1 MSKSIETNGLFM
13 ENMYRPIYEIQ
24 SSYAWAGASL
34 FTAGSW
40 VYHGVSGHDVSMVAV
55 SVIAATAGMSV
66 KRLKEA
72 LPQIRRQIK
81 LVYNYQY
88 LIESSALWDLSKTQR
103 DKAFFGR
110 GFEWTITEA
119 NRAYQL
125 VGKRPEHAKGFLPW
139 AVRRALKKVEADTE
153 KLEGRPWIQGCGDE
167 QDLWLDASL
176 FWSHSFYTGLPGA
189 GKTTML
195 TLNSVGALYRGNSV
209 LVLDPKNDPNWKN
222 RLRAEAKRL
231 GVPFYYFNI
240 AEPSQSVRIDPLVNF
255 TVTTEIA
262 SRLANVLEKGSG
274 SSEGFR
280 SYAWDSFYVTAEAL
294 RFIGKRPSIKM
305 VADYMLNRKSE
316 LALAALSKIMTM
328 HYGPDWYANMATQIA
343 EEGRGSLLQGLIMR
357 YQQVLIP
364 DDKGED
370 AVSSFI
376 GFLTHDQS
384 HQSKMLATTK
394 PMLTQLTAAPLDK
407 MLSPDPNDTDD
418 ERPIIDIKK
427 FIDTG
432 GVLYIAT
439 DSSGNPAISAAVSK
453 LIMEDT
459 CAAAASRY
467 NYEGGKG
474 VRVSVF
480 GDEIHSALS
489 DGLINL
495 AAMGRGAGFELHL
508 STQGVPDLIDKAGD
522 AVASRVLSLTANWF
536 CLRARD
542 DITRER
548 FAALLPEYPIKSK
561 QWQLSSNTDSTS
573 KLHNYSGSVGERIME
588 ADKPAYPLS
597 LMSELPKLQ
606 YVARLANG
614 KTYQCR
620 IPILL

>member
-1 MSKSIETNGLFM
+1 MSSKGQTNGLYM
-13 ENMYRPIYEIQ
+13 ENMYRPIYELN
-24 SSYAWAGASL
+24 SAYAWSGAST
-34 FTAGSW
+34 FTIGAWAFQGA
-40 VYHGVSGHDVSMVAV
+40 SGHSVSIVAL

-66 KRLKEA
+66 KRLRDA

-81 LVYNYQY
+81 LVYNYHY
-88 LIESSALWDLSKTQR
+88 HIKADALWELAKTR
-103 DKAFFGR
+103 LDKAFFGR

-125 VGKRPEHAKGFLPW
+125 NGTRPEHAKGFLPW
-139 AVRRALKKVEADTE
+139 AVRRALKKTE
-153 KLEGRPWIQGCGDE
+153 EETKRLEGRPWIQGCGDE
-167 QDLWLDASL
+167 KDLWLDSSL
-176 FWSHSFYTGLPGA
+176 FWSHSFYTGLPGS

-209 LVLDPKNDPNWKN
+209 LVLDPKNDHFWKT
-222 RLRAEAKRL
+222 RLQAEAKRI

-240 AEPSQSVRIDPLVNF
+240 AEPSKSVRIDPLVNF
-255 TVTTEIA
+255 SVTTEIA
-262 SRLANVLEKGSG
+262 SRLANVLEKGTG

-294 RFIGKRPSIKM
+294 RFTGRRPSIKL

-316 LALAALSKIMTM
+316 LATEALSIIMAK
-328 HYGPDWYANMATQIA
+328 HYGNEWHTKMASQII
-343 EEGRGSLLQGLIMR
+343 EEGRGSLLAGLIMR

-376 GFLTHDQS
+376 GFVTHDQS

-394 PMLTQLTAAPLDK
+394 PMLTKLTASPLDK
-407 MLSPDPNDTDD
+407 MLSPDPNDTED

-439 DSSGNPAISAAVSK
+439 DSSGNADISSAVSK

-459 CAAAASRY
+459 CASAASRY
-467 NYEGGKG
+467 NYEQGKG
-474 VRVSVF
+474 TRVSVF

-489 DGLINL
+489 EGLINL

-508 STQGVPDLIDKAGD
+508 STQGVPDLIDKAGE
-522 AVASRVLSLTANWF
+522 AVANRILSLTANWF

-542 DITRER
+542 DITREK
-548 FAALLPEYPIKSK
+548 FAALLPEYPIKTK

-573 KLHNYSGSVGERIME
+573 NLHEFSGSVGERIME
-588 ADKPAYPLS
+588 ADKPAFPLS

-620 IPILL
+620 IPILM